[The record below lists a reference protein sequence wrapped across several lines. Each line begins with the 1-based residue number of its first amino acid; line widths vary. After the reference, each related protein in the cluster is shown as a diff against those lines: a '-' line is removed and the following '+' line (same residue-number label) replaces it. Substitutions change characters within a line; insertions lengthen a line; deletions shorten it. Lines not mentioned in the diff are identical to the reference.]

1 MLEKLSKNAKVTL
14 GILLLF
20 LGISCLLFTYFKT
33 IKSNIF
39 NEKNLKYF
47 EEVDIAETIEE
58 VVDETVP
65 EETTTPVINYNYI
78 GYLDIPKIN
87 LKRGFVSLNSKYNSI
102 SYNVM
107 LIKGSSMPDVK
118 NGNLILAA
126 HRGNSSVSFFD
137 KLYKLNL
144 GDEANVTYNDKV
156 YTYKLVNTY
165 LEAKDGTIAI
175 YRDENK
181 TTLTL
186 ITCTRG
192 DKKTQALFRPGIKR
206 IEKRPR
212 SSVRSFSEKHL
223 CVERIG

>member
-20 LGISCLLFTYFKT
+20 LGIGCLSFTYFKT

-39 NEKNLKYF
+39 NDKNLKYF
-47 EEVDIAETIEE
+47 EEVDIAENIEE
-58 VVDETVP
+58 VVDETVS

-144 GDEANVTYNDKV
+144 GDEANVTYNDKI

-192 DKKTQALFRPGIKR
+192 DKKTQTVFIFEL
-206 IEKRPR
+206 
-212 SSVRSFSEKHL
+212 V
-223 CVERIG
+223 

>member
-20 LGISCLLFTYFKT
+20 LGIGCLSFTYFKT

-47 EEVDIAETIEE
+47 EEVDIAENIEE

-144 GDEANVTYNDKV
+144 GDEANVTYNDKI

-192 DKKTQALFRPGIKR
+192 DKKTQTVFIFEL
-206 IEKRPR
+206 
-212 SSVRSFSEKHL
+212 V
-223 CVERIG
+223 

>member
-20 LGISCLLFTYFKT
+20 LGIGCLSFTYFKT

-144 GDEANVTYNDKV
+144 GDEANVTYNDKM

-192 DKKTQALFRPGIKR
+192 DKKTQTVFIFEL
-206 IEKRPR
+206 
-212 SSVRSFSEKHL
+212 V
-223 CVERIG
+223 

>member
-20 LGISCLLFTYFKT
+20 LGIGCLSFTYFKT

-39 NEKNLKYF
+39 NDKNLKYF
-47 EEVDIAETIEE
+47 EEVDIAENIEE

-144 GDEANVTYNDKV
+144 GDEANVTYNDKI

-165 LEAKDGTIAI
+165 LEAKDGTITI

-192 DKKTQALFRPGIKR
+192 DKKTQTVFIFEL
-206 IEKRPR
+206 
-212 SSVRSFSEKHL
+212 V
-223 CVERIG
+223 

>member
-58 VVDETVP
+58 VGDETVP
-65 EETTTPVINYNYI
+65 EKTTTPVINYNYI

-192 DKKTQALFRPGIKR
+192 DKKTQTVFIFEL
-206 IEKRPR
+206 
-212 SSVRSFSEKHL
+212 V
-223 CVERIG
+223 

>member
-20 LGISCLLFTYFKT
+20 LGIGCLSFTYFKT

-58 VVDETVP
+58 VVDETAP

-144 GDEANVTYNDKV
+144 GDEANVTYNDKI

-192 DKKTQALFRPGIKR
+192 DKKTQTVFIFEL
-206 IEKRPR
+206 
-212 SSVRSFSEKHL
+212 V
-223 CVERIG
+223 

>member
-47 EEVDIAETIEE
+47 EEVDIAENIEE

-144 GDEANVTYNDKV
+144 GDEASVTYNDKI

-192 DKKTQALFRPGIKR
+192 DKKTQTVFIFEL
-206 IEKRPR
+206 
-212 SSVRSFSEKHL
+212 V
-223 CVERIG
+223 

>member
-20 LGISCLLFTYFKT
+20 LGIGCLSFTYFKT

-58 VVDETVP
+58 VVDETAP

-118 NGNLILAA
+118 NGNLMLAA

-192 DKKTQALFRPGIKR
+192 DKKTQTVFIFEL
-206 IEKRPR
+206 
-212 SSVRSFSEKHL
+212 V
-223 CVERIG
+223 

>member
-1 MLEKLSKNAKVTL
+1 MSGTLVFLNDYIKEKRDVVFSEMNLVLSSINTDSVDAPPTEEV
-14 GILLLF
+14 I
-20 LGISCLLFTYFKT
+20 
-33 IKSNIF
+33 
-39 NEKNLKYF
+39 NEEEVQALPTK
-47 EEVDIAETIEE
+47 EEVDYESYLGII
-58 VVDETVP
+58 D
-65 EETTTPVINYNYI
+65 ISKI
-78 GYLDIPKIN
+78 GLYK
-87 LKRGFVSLNSKYNSI
+87 GFYDKESSLN
-102 SYNVM
+102 NVKFN
-107 LIKGSSMPDVK
+107 LYVLPVSDYPDVK

-192 DKKTQALFRPGIKR
+192 DKKTQTVFIFEL
-206 IEKRPR
+206 
-212 SSVRSFSEKHL
+212 V
-223 CVERIG
+223 

>member
-20 LGISCLLFTYFKT
+20 LGIGCLSFTYFKT
-33 IKSNIF
+33 IKSNVF
-39 NEKNLKYF
+39 NDKNLKYY
-47 EEVDIAETIEE
+47 EEVNIVDPIEE
-58 VVDETVP
+58 VIEEPIPVDSTSET
-65 EETTTPVINYNYI
+65 TTTPVINDSYI
-78 GYLDIPKIN
+78 GYLEIPKIN

-137 KLYKLNL
+137 KLYKLNI
-144 GDEANVTYNDKV
+144 GDEANVTYNDKI

-181 TTLTL
+181 NTLTL
-186 ITCTRG
+186 ITCTREN
-192 DKKTQALFRPGIKR
+192 KKTQTVFIFEL
-206 IEKRPR
+206 
-212 SSVRSFSEKHL
+212 V
-223 CVERIG
+223 

>member
-20 LGISCLLFTYFKT
+20 LGIGCLSFTYFKT

-144 GDEANVTYNDKV
+144 GDKANVTYNDKI

-192 DKKTQALFRPGIKR
+192 DKKTQTVFIFEL
-206 IEKRPR
+206 
-212 SSVRSFSEKHL
+212 V
-223 CVERIG
+223 

>member
-47 EEVDIAETIEE
+47 EEVDIAENIEE

-144 GDEANVTYNDKV
+144 GDEANVTYNDKI

-192 DKKTQALFRPGIKR
+192 DKKTQTVFIFEL
-206 IEKRPR
+206 
-212 SSVRSFSEKHL
+212 V
-223 CVERIG
+223 

>member
-107 LIKGSSMPDVK
+107 LIKGSSMPNVK

-144 GDEANVTYNDKV
+144 GDEANVTYNDKI

-192 DKKTQALFRPGIKR
+192 DKKTQTVFIFEL
-206 IEKRPR
+206 
-212 SSVRSFSEKHL
+212 V
-223 CVERIG
+223 

>member
-165 LEAKDGTIAI
+165 QEAKDGTIAI

-192 DKKTQALFRPGIKR
+192 DKKTQTVFIFEL
-206 IEKRPR
+206 
-212 SSVRSFSEKHL
+212 V
-223 CVERIG
+223 

>member
-20 LGISCLLFTYFKT
+20 LGIGCLSFTYFKT

-144 GDEANVTYNDKV
+144 GDEANVTYNDKI

-192 DKKTQALFRPGIKR
+192 DKNLKQYLYL
-206 IEKRPR
+206 
-212 SSVRSFSEKHL
+212 S
-223 CVERIG
+223 

>member
-192 DKKTQALFRPGIKR
+192 DKKNQTVFIFEL
-206 IEKRPR
+206 
-212 SSVRSFSEKHL
+212 V
-223 CVERIG
+223 

>member
-20 LGISCLLFTYFKT
+20 LGIGCLSFTYFKT

-39 NEKNLKYF
+39 NDKNLKYF

-192 DKKTQALFRPGIKR
+192 DKKTQTVFIFEL
-206 IEKRPR
+206 
-212 SSVRSFSEKHL
+212 V
-223 CVERIG
+223 

>member
-58 VVDETVP
+58 VGDETVP

-192 DKKTQALFRPGIKR
+192 DKKTQTVFIFEL
-206 IEKRPR
+206 
-212 SSVRSFSEKHL
+212 V
-223 CVERIG
+223 

>member
-20 LGISCLLFTYFKT
+20 LGIGCLSFTYFKT

-58 VVDETVP
+58 VVDETAP

-192 DKKTQALFRPGIKR
+192 DKKTQTVFIFEL
-206 IEKRPR
+206 
-212 SSVRSFSEKHL
+212 V
-223 CVERIG
+223 

>member
-107 LIKGSSMPDVK
+107 LIKGSSMPDVE

-192 DKKTQALFRPGIKR
+192 DKKTQTVFIFEL
-206 IEKRPR
+206 
-212 SSVRSFSEKHL
+212 V
-223 CVERIG
+223 

>member
-58 VVDETVP
+58 VVDETVT

-144 GDEANVTYNDKV
+144 GDEANVTYNDKI

-192 DKKTQALFRPGIKR
+192 DKKTQTVFIFEL
-206 IEKRPR
+206 
-212 SSVRSFSEKHL
+212 V
-223 CVERIG
+223 

>member
-144 GDEANVTYNDKV
+144 GDEANVTYNDKI

-192 DKKTQALFRPGIKR
+192 AKKTQTVFIFEL
-206 IEKRPR
+206 
-212 SSVRSFSEKHL
+212 V
-223 CVERIG
+223 

>member
-144 GDEANVTYNDKV
+144 GDEANITYNDKV

-192 DKKTQALFRPGIKR
+192 DKKTQTVFIFEL
-206 IEKRPR
+206 
-212 SSVRSFSEKHL
+212 V
-223 CVERIG
+223 

>member
-87 LKRGFVSLNSKYNSI
+87 LKRGLVSLNSKYNSI

-144 GDEANVTYNDKV
+144 GDEANVTYNDKI

-192 DKKTQALFRPGIKR
+192 DKKTQTVFIFEL
-206 IEKRPR
+206 
-212 SSVRSFSEKHL
+212 V
-223 CVERIG
+223 

>member
-20 LGISCLLFTYFKT
+20 LGIGCLSFTYFKT

-107 LIKGSSMPDVK
+107 LIKGSSMPNVK

-144 GDEANVTYNDKV
+144 GDEANVTYNDKI

-192 DKKTQALFRPGIKR
+192 DKKTQTVFIFEL
-206 IEKRPR
+206 
-212 SSVRSFSEKHL
+212 V
-223 CVERIG
+223 